1 MIELRGAAC
10 SALRMAA
17 ALHDASARKWPHPA
31 AMRIQAPASS
41 DGSDTSQQCARLQ
54 VAGRVFASGA
64 GLALSACGVCVKNT
78 IRIRA
83 PRARDRKNPPLR
95 SKKTTRIYLGRYLFF
110 RLFVVPR
117 RDAAALKAI

>member
-31 AMRIQAPASS
+31 AMRIQASASS

-78 IRIRA
+78 IQIRA
-83 PRARDRKNPPLR
+83 RERDRENPPKKNPINR
-95 SKKTTRIYLGRYLFF
+95 
-110 RLFVVPR
+110 
-117 RDAAALKAI
+117 

>member
-10 SALRMAA
+10 SALRMVA

-41 DGSDTSQQCARLQ
+41 DGSDSQQCARLQ

-83 PRARDRKNPPLR
+83 PRAREIAK
-95 SKKTTRIYLGRYLFF
+95 I
-110 RLFVVPR
+110 RL
-117 RDAAALKAI
+117 